1 MKKSAREQFVSDKI
15 KKIHEEGVRGKQV
28 PNKQA
33 IAIAYS
39 YLKKKKV

>member
-1 MKKSAREQFVSDKI
+1 MKTARQQFIENKI

-33 IAIAYS
+33 VAIAFS
-39 YLKKKKV
+39 YADRQKKK